1 MKVPFKTLSLAVA
14 VATATAG
21 SSLAISQPTAFL
33 AGNSLLGDMAIV
45 PYYTVRAGWSTG
57 ISIINSSAST
67 QVVKVRFR
75 RGSDSMDAMD
85 FNIVLSPFD
94 HFGGYIALEGDDADG
109 AIRFYSGDNSCTV
122 PAVSVLQMPG
132 IYREGAD
139 EGYIEIISM
148 AQPYDEEE
156 PIAVAAKH
164 TAAGVPLDCARVQDN
179 FLKGNNASDYGNSS
193 SILASGTKTGVIDS
207 TRTKQWTSAA
217 GTKSVLNTYVDS
229 ENALKVSWFIKSDDS
244 GSEIGGAAVHLENFM
259 DGPSMTN
266 QASGGGINA
275 GDLQGFDYPD
285 LNGGAPT
292 SILLGEDFGDT
303 DPAGRGVYE
312 AVRYALGADSL
323 INDWSGAETDL
334 FSVNTDWVVT
344 VPGQYLMTNLSAW
357 IDSLEVDGDPCLTGE
372 YDVSHETD
380 EDDDDYGAHCDF
392 RDIPLTV
399 SAVAYDREEDEI
411 DVDPGD
417 IVVSP
422 QEPDEIDPVSFEREV
437 NVVQWG
443 STPVLGSARNV
454 IIETPWAAGWAN
466 ISVEA
471 NDTPSD
477 GIVEETVDQ
486 AICDFTDYGL
496 PLPVSCETT
505 KSPIPLVGFAA
516 WERNFGANPDANYGR
531 AVDHS
536 RVGSSFSIF

>member
-21 SSLAISQPTAFL
+21 SSLAISQPTIL
-33 AGNSLLGDMAIV
+33 AGNSQLGDLAIV

-57 ISIINSSAST
+57 VSIINSSEST

-75 RGSDSMDAMD
+75 RGTDSMDAMD
-85 FNIVLSPFD
+85 FNLVLSPKD
-94 HFGGYIALEGDDADG
+94 QFGGYIALEGDDPEG
-109 AIRFYSGDNSCTV
+109 KIRFYSGDNSCTV
-122 PAVSVLQMPG
+122 PAVSALQMPD

-164 TAAGVPLDCARVQDN
+164 TDAGVPLDCARVQDN
-179 FLKGNNASDYGNSS
+179 FLKGNSSSDYGDSS
-193 SILASGTKTGVIDS
+193 TILASSTKTGVIDS

-244 GSEIGGAAVHLENFM
+244 GSEIGGSAVHIENFLS
-259 DGPSMTN
+259 GASMTN
-266 QASGGGINA
+266 QAAGGGINA

-292 SILLGEDFGDT
+292 SDILGISGA
-303 DPAGRGVYE
+303 AGRGAYE
-312 AVRYALGADSL
+312 DLRYALGASSL
-323 INDWSGAETDL
+323 INDWSSAETDL

-344 VPGQYLMTNLSAW
+344 VPGQYIMTNLAAW
-357 IDSLEVDGDPCLTGE
+357 IDSLEASGDPCLTGVYYE
-372 YDVSHETD
+372 DHDTD
-380 EDDDDYGAHCDF
+380 EDSDNYGANCDF

-399 SAVAYDREEDEI
+399 SAVIYDREEDEI
-411 DVDPGD
+411 VADPGD

-422 QEPDEIDPVSFEREV
+422 QEPETVDPVSFEREV
-437 NVVQWG
+437 NIVQWG
-443 STPVLGSARNV
+443 EVPVLGSSRN
-454 IIETPWAAGWAN
+454 IILETPEDWAAGWAN
-466 ISVEA
+466 LSVEP

-477 GIVEETVDQ
+477 GIDEDTVDQ
-486 AICDFTDYGL
+486 AICDFTDFGSL
-496 PLPVSCETT
+496 PLPVSCESAS
-505 KSPIPLVGFAA
+505 SPVPIVGFAA

-531 AVDHS
+531 AIDHS
-536 RVGSSFSIF
+536 RVGSFGPR